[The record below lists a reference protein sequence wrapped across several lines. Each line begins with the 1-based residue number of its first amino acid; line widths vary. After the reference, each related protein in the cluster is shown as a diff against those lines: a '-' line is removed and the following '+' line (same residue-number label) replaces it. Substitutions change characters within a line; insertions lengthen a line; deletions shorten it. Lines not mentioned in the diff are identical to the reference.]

1 MAEGRCDVLIIG
13 GGTGGCAAAL
23 AACRMGL
30 RVVMTEEFEWIGGQ
44 LTSQAVPPDE
54 NRWIETF
61 GGTASYREFRER
73 VRRYYRE
80 HYPLTSEAKAN
91 PLLNP
96 GTGWVSRLCFEPRVG
111 LAVLEAMLAPFAAS
125 GNLRVR
131 LRRKPIGA
139 EVEGGVVRSVT
150 LRNRETGDLETWEAP
165 FVLDATETGELLPL
179 TGTEYVVGAESQRET
194 AEPHAVSGDPEPKNV
209 QGITWCFAMGYD
221 PDGEHVIEKP
231 AQYEKW
237 KAYRPS
243 FWPGSLLSW
252 DTVHAHTMK
261 PHRWTL
267 FAHEAENGMGLFD
280 YRQIVAPEHFEEGS
294 RPHAATIVNWPQNDY
309 YAQNILDEPEEA
321 VAERLEEARQLSLS
335 LLYWLQTEA
344 PRGDGG
350 VGNPGLYLS
359 PELTGTPDGLA
370 MAPYIRESRRICAQF
385 TVLEQHVAEEP
396 NPGKKVADSFFDSV
410 GIGSYRLDLHPA
422 CNGTNTI
429 DIGGLPFEIPLG
441 ALLPI
446 RMRNLLPA
454 AKNLGV
460 THISNGC
467 YRLHPVEW
475 NIGEAAGYLAG
486 FCLRKQVP
494 PEAVRN
500 ASYLL
505 NEFQAML
512 EGNGVRLRWPVD
524 EMGL

>member
-1 MAEGRCDVLIIG
+1 
-13 GGTGGCAAAL
+13 
-23 AACRMGL
+23 
-30 RVVMTEEFEWIGGQ
+30 MTEEFAGIGGQ

-61 GGTASYREFRER
+61 GGTASYRAFREG
-73 VRRYYRE
+73 VRQYYRD
-80 HYPLTSEAKAN
+80 HYPLTPEARAN
-91 PLLNP
+91 PRLNP
-96 GTGWVSRLCFEPRVG
+96 GTGWVSRLCFEPKVG
-111 LAVLEAMLAPFAAS
+111 LAVLEAMLAPFV
-125 GNLRVR
+125 GEGKLEIRR
-131 LRRKPIGA
+131 CRKPVGA
-139 EVEGGVVRSVT
+139 EVRGNRVVSVT
-150 LRNRETGDLETWEAP
+150 VQHLPSGGLETLEAP

-179 TGTEYVVGAESQRET
+179 TGTEYVVGAESKHET
-194 AEPHAVSGDPEPKNV
+194 GEPHAVEGDPEPTNV

-221 PDGEHVIEKP
+221 PNGEHVIEKP
-231 AQYEKW
+231 AQYDFW

-252 DTVHAHTMK
+252 DTVHAHTMQ

-267 FAHEAENGMGLFD
+267 FAHETPTRMGLFD
-280 YRQIVAPEHFEEGS
+280 YRQIVAPEHFEAGK
-294 RPHAATIVNWPQNDY
+294 RPHAATIVNWPHNDY
-309 YAQNILDEPEEA
+309 YAENILDEPA
-321 VAERLEEARQLSLS
+321 DRVAERLEASRQLSLS
-335 LLYWLQTEA
+335 VLYWLQTEA
-344 PRGDGG
+344 ERGDGG
-350 VGNPGLYLS
+350 RGNPGLHLC

-370 MAPYIRESRRICAQF
+370 MAPYIRESRRIQAQF

-396 NPGKKVADSFFDSV
+396 NPGKTVADPFFDSV

-446 RMRNLLPA
+446 RMVNLLPA

-475 NIGEAAGYLAG
+475 NIGEAAGFLAS
-486 FCLRKQVP
+486 FCLSRKVQ
-494 PEAVRN
+494 PEAVRGN
-500 ASYLL
+500 ANLL
-505 NEFQAML
+505 EEFQGL
-512 EGNGVRLRWPVD
+512 LTSNGVRLHWPVN

>member
-1 MAEGRCDVLIIG
+1 
-13 GGTGGCAAAL
+13 
-23 AACRMGL
+23 
-30 RVVMTEEFEWIGGQ
+30 MTEEFAWIGGQ

-61 GGTASYREFRER
+61 GGTASYRAFREG
-73 VRRYYRE
+73 VRQYYRD
-80 HYPLTSEAKAN
+80 HYPLTPEARAN
-91 PLLNP
+91 LRLNP
-96 GTGWVSRLCFEPRVG
+96 GAGWVSRLCFEPKVG
-111 LAVLEAMLAPFAAS
+111 LAVLEAMLAPFEDE
-125 GNLRVR
+125 GLLTILRH
-131 LRRKPIGA
+131 RKPVEA
-139 EVEGGVVRSVT
+139 EVDGDRIVSVT
-150 LRNRETGDLETWEAP
+150 VRNLLDGVFETLEAP
-165 FVLDATETGELLPL
+165 YVLDATETGELLPL
-179 TGTEYVVGAESQRET
+179 ARVEYVVGAESRRDT
-194 AEPHAVSGDPEPKNV
+194 GEPHAVEGDPEPTNV

-221 PDGEHVIEKP
+221 PEGEHVIDKP

-252 DTVHAHTMK
+252 DTVHAHTME

-267 FAHEAENGMGLFD
+267 FAHETPTRMGLFD
-280 YRQIVAPEHFEEGS
+280 YRQIVAPEHFEPGR
-294 RPHAATIVNWPQNDY
+294 RPHAATIVNWPHNDY
-309 YAQNILDEPEEA
+309 YAENTLDEAPEV
-321 VAERLEEARQLSLS
+321 VAERYEDARQLSLS
-335 LLYWLQTEA
+335 VLYWLQTEA
-344 PRGDGG
+344 ERGDGG
-350 VGNPGLYLS
+350 RGNPGLHLC
-359 PELTGTPDGLA
+359 PDLTGTPEGLA
-370 MAPYIRESRRICAQF
+370 MAPYIRESRRIRAQF
-385 TVLEQHVAEEP
+385 TVLEQMVAEEP
-396 NPGKKVADSFFDSV
+396 NPGKMVADPFFDSV

-441 ALLPI
+441 ALIPI

-486 FCLRKQVP
+486 FCLSKQVP
-494 PEAVRN
+494 PEAVR
-500 ASYLL
+500 SDSSLL
-505 NEFQAML
+505 EEFQGL
-512 EGNGVRLRWPVD
+512 LTTNGVRLHWPVE